1 MCRGRGGRRPGSG
14 VKKGDKRGPYTKKAG
29 TKKKSEPSAAS
40 TAILAA
46 FVASGNTDEAPQDE
60 LDDGAHAAV
69 LEVDDKSTVA
79 CVPTWAAAKTGS
91 WLQLARRARS
101 ITTSTWAEVRAREH
115 SLACVVCAF
124 KTSVFVFWGPGPF
137 D

>member
-14 VKKGDKRGPYTKKAG
+14 VKKGGKRGPYTKKAG

-69 LEVDDKSTVA
+69 LEVDDKSTVRA
-79 CVPTWAAAKTGS
+79 NVGRSENW
-91 WLQLARRARS
+91 QLAS
-101 ITTSTWAEVRAREH
+101 VGTTRQIDHDFNMGGGEGA
-115 SLACVVCAF
+115 
-124 KTSVFVFWGPGPF
+124 
-137 D
+137 